1 MKELELEKVIMYKRQ
16 PVKTDKEEMDQ
27 FTFWFNPS
35 EDSNESWT
43 FRTVQWK
50 LHESLRQATQKKN
63 IMMHLTYMTKVVRD
77 LRAYMDGI
85 TSLIAKNIANQ
96 ELMINRFDIESKLLK
111 QSNLEMKDQLK
122 LNGLEMIGKEIKEM
136 YETKLKNF
144 LEYQTEE

>member
-1 MKELELEKVIMYKRQ
+1 
-16 PVKTDKEEMDQ
+16 
-27 FTFWFNPS
+27 
-35 EDSNESWT
+35 
-43 FRTVQWK
+43 
-50 LHESLRQATQKKN
+50 
-63 IMMHLTYMTKVVRD
+63 MHLTYMTKVVRD

-96 ELMINRFDIESKLLK
+96 ELMIKRFDIESKLLK

>member
-1 MKELELEKVIMYKRQ
+1 
-16 PVKTDKEEMDQ
+16 
-27 FTFWFNPS
+27 
-35 EDSNESWT
+35 
-43 FRTVQWK
+43 
-50 LHESLRQATQKKN
+50 
-63 IMMHLTYMTKVVRD
+63 MMHLTYMTKVVRD

-96 ELMINRFDIESKLLK
+96 ELMIKRFDIESKLLK

>member
-1 MKELELEKVIMYKRQ
+1 MYKRQ

>member
-1 MKELELEKVIMYKRQ
+1 
-16 PVKTDKEEMDQ
+16 
-27 FTFWFNPS
+27 
-35 EDSNESWT
+35 
-43 FRTVQWK
+43 
-50 LHESLRQATQKKN
+50 
-63 IMMHLTYMTKVVRD
+63 MHLTYMTKVVRD
-77 LRAYMDGI
+77 LRADMDGI

-96 ELMINRFDIESKLLK
+96 ELMIKRFDIESKLLK

>member
-96 ELMINRFDIESKLLK
+96 ELMIKRFDIESKLLK

>member
-27 FTFWFNPS
+27 FKFWFDPS

-96 ELMINRFDIESKLLK
+96 ELMIKRFDIESKLLK

>member
-1 MKELELEKVIMYKRQ
+1 
-16 PVKTDKEEMDQ
+16 
-27 FTFWFNPS
+27 
-35 EDSNESWT
+35 
-43 FRTVQWK
+43 
-50 LHESLRQATQKKN
+50 
-63 IMMHLTYMTKVVRD
+63 MTKVVRD
-77 LRAYMDGI
+77 LRADMDGI

-96 ELMINRFDIESKLLK
+96 ELMIKRFDIESKLLK